1 MNSAMRWSWVSR
13 FMRGVCH
20 ENRPCASASPEDRA
34 VAPPSRLL
42 ESLAPGRVPGE
53 PAPVSDAISRRVPH
67 VVTRADLAWAL
78 TPTYSAALGVDED
91 EAHDRLERALQGTR
105 LLQEIHAAVAD
116 ALSARKGPRTTDD
129 AAVDK
134 LSAGVQARRSR
145 VKAAP
150 EDPAISAVLVRINL
164 EIGLAPESM
173 RQALAGDR
181 GKAMLDA
188 GMRKLAD
195 HLVKEL
201 LK

>member
-1 MNSAMRWSWVSR
+1 
-13 FMRGVCH
+13 
-20 ENRPCASASPEDRA
+20 
-34 VAPPSRLL
+34 
-42 ESLAPGRVPGE
+42 
-53 PAPVSDAISRRVPH
+53 VSDAISRRVPH

-91 EAHDRLERALQGTR
+91 EAHDRLERALQSTR
-105 LLQEIHAAVAD
+105 LLQEIHAALGD
-116 ALSARKGPRTTDD
+116 ALAARKGPRTTDD

-150 EDPAISAVLVRINL
+150 EDPGISAVLVRINL

-188 GMRKLAD
+188 GMRKLAE